1 MKDKYYNRVVRQAN
15 FICEEFLPSEQ
26 DRELQNLYESARD
39 FLSEE
44 ELIKIFGA
52 DNVERYEADI
62 AYTDDLIGYYEQ
74 LGYLEDDWI

>member
-52 DNVERYEADI
+52 DNVERYESDI
-62 AYTDDLIGYYEQ
+62 DYTEDLIGYYES
-74 LGYLEDDWI
+74 LGYLDDDWD

>member
-39 FLSEE
+39 FLSED
-44 ELIKIFGA
+44 ELINIFGA
-52 DNVERYEADI
+52 DNVERYESDI
-62 AYTDDLIGYYEQ
+62 DYTEDLIGYYEQ
-74 LGYLEDDWI
+74 LGYLEDDF